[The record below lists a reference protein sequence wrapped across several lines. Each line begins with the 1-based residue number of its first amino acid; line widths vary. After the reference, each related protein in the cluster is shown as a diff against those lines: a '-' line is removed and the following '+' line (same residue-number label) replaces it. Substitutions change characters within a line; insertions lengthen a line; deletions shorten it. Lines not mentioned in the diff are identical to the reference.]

1 MVSSIKSRIF
11 LLVVLTVFISSLLP
25 ATQVY
30 AEESPNSFPNLSS
43 FIETIKAENENATTL
58 RGVYVRNKIAFQITQ
73 QPLGNPAFV
82 SNENDLVTQF
92 SIASEVGNIG
102 LLAHNYLAG
111 ASFSQLEKGDVITLI
126 YGDGRTQSFLVAETL
141 QYRATDPLSP
151 YSYFE
156 NLNSEE
162 FLSSEQLFNKVYR
175 GEFHLTLQTCI
186 EKDGNLSWG
195 RLFII
200 AKPISET
207 PIKFWRQ
214 TILAI

>member
-1 MVSSIKSRIF
+1 MVSSIKPRIF
-11 LLVVLTVFISSLLP
+11 LWVVLTIFISSLLP
-25 ATQVY
+25 STQVR
-30 AEESPNSFPNLSS
+30 AEESPNNFPNLSS
-43 FIETIKAENENATTL
+43 FIEKIKNGNGNTL
-58 RGVYVRNKIAFQITQ
+58 SGLYVHNKFAFQIIQ

-82 SNENDLVTQF
+82 SNENDLLTQF

-111 ASFSQLEKGDVITLI
+111 ANFSELEKGDIIFLI
-126 YGDGRTQSFLVAETL
+126 YGDGRTQKFVVDDIQA
-141 QYRATDPLSP
+141 YRATDPLSP

-156 NLNSEE
+156 NLNNEE
-162 FLSSEQLFNKVYR
+162 LLSAEQLFNKVYR

-200 AKPISET
+200 AKPINKT
-207 PIKFWRQ
+207 PIRFLQ
-214 TILAI
+214 QNILEI

>member
-11 LLVVLTVFISSLLP
+11 LLVVLTIFISSLLP
-25 ATQVY
+25 STPVR
-30 AEESPNSFPNLSS
+30 AEESPNNFPYLSS
-43 FIETIKAENENATTL
+43 FIESIKNGNANSL
-58 RGVYVRNKIAFQITQ
+58 RGVYVRNKIAFQIIQ

-82 SNENDLVTQF
+82 SNENNLVTQF

-111 ASFSQLEKGDVITLI
+111 ASFSQLEKGDIIFLI
-126 YGDGRTQSFLVAETL
+126 YGDGYTQKFVVDDIQSY
-141 QYRATDPLSP
+141 QATDPLSP
-151 YSYFE
+151 YSHFK
-156 NLNSEE
+156 NLNTEE
-162 FLSSEQLFNKVYR
+162 LLSNEQLFNKVYR

-200 AKPISET
+200 AKPINKT
-207 PIKFWRQ
+207 QIKFLKQ
-214 TILAI
+214 NILDI